1 MTPIADESLRRDE
14 EKLAELGYKQDLERA
29 WSSFSNF
36 AISFTIISV
45 LAGCFTTYG
54 HAWNNG
60 GPIAISWGWPIIC
73 ALILTVAFSM
83 SELASAYPT
92 AGGPYWWANR
102 LGGPGWSW
110 FTGWFN
116 VIGLIAVVASVDY
129 ACATFAVN
137 LLSLWDLNLIVN
149 FSGTPELDEI
159 FLLFG
164 VIMAL
169 HALINIYSSHLVAL
183 FNNISVGVHVIGVA
197 IIILILIFVPDRHQS
212 ADFVFTEAINNSG
225 FSDGSNS
232 NMFFWFYVLPVG
244 FLLTMYTV
252 TGYDASAHVA
262 EETHDAEMA
271 AAKGVWQSVFFSAV
285 IGWFVLLAITF
296 AAVDTEAAA
305 GGSILIFTSAM
316 SSGWAEVVILISTIG
331 QFFCGMA
338 CVTSCSRTFYAF
350 SRDRAVPGWQVWSSV
365 NRNRVP
371 VAAVLASC
379 GLAALITLPALTS
392 NEAGIPVAFYA
403 VVSIAVIGL
412 YIAYVAPVYL
422 RLCKGDD
429 FEPGAWNLGSRYRVV
444 NTIAVIWV
452 AICVIIFSL
461 PFTPAAVPWND
472 EFDWSAVNYAP
483 LMVGGV
489 LIAVGLWWLLS
500 ARNTYTGP
508 VRTIEFAG
516 EGMGIAEGEPIEP
529 GDPSPAKAAT

>member
-1 MTPIADESLRRDE
+1 MADEVEHRDRDE
-14 EKLAELGYKQDLERA
+14 ERLAELGYKQDLSRV

-54 HAWNNG
+54 QAFNNG

-73 ALILTVAFSM
+73 AIILTVAFSM
-83 SELASAYPT
+83 SELCSAYPT
-92 AGGPYWWANR
+92 AGGPYWWAAK

-129 ACATFAVN
+129 AAATFAAN
-137 LLSLWDLNLIVN
+137 LFSLWDLNLIIN

-159 FLLFG
+159 FLVFLIFMG
-164 VIMAL
+164 L

-197 IIILILIFVPDRHQS
+197 IIILILIIVPDRHQS
-212 ADFVFTEAINNSG
+212 ADFVFTDTLNNSG

-232 NMFFWFYVLPVG
+232 NLFFWFYVLPVG

-252 TGYDASAHVA
+252 TGYDASAHVS
-262 EETHDAEMA
+262 EETHDAEVA

-296 AAVDTEAAA
+296 AAVDVEAAA
-305 GGSILIFTSAM
+305 GGSIPIFTSAM
-316 SSGWAEVVILISTIG
+316 SSGWAEIVILISTVG

-350 SRDRAVPGWQVWSSV
+350 SRDRAVPGWQLWSAV
-365 NRNRVP
+365 NKNRVP

-379 GLAALITLPALTS
+379 GLAGLITLPALTS
-392 NEAGIPVAFYA
+392 NEAGIPVAFFA

-412 YIAYVAPVYL
+412 YIAYVTPVYL
-422 RLCKGDD
+422 RLRAGDN
-429 FEPGAWNLGSRYRVV
+429 FEPGSWTLGAKYRWV
-444 NTIAVIWV
+444 NTIAVAWV
-452 AICVIIFSL
+452 IICVVIFSL
-461 PFTPAAVPWND
+461 PFTPAGVP
-472 EFDWSAVNYAP
+472 FDDDFTWSGVNYSP
-483 LMVGGV
+483 LMVIVVIG
-489 LIAVGLWWLLS
+489 AVGIWWLVS
-500 ARNTYTGP
+500 AKNTYKGP
-508 VRTIEFAG
+508 VATIGFD
-516 EGMGIAEGEPIEP
+516 EGLGITEEKEEPTP
-529 GDPSPAKAAT
+529 RA